1 MDERRKPPLDQSLL
15 HQWGTET
22 ITATHQGR
30 YVRHFFD
37 APGRV
42 LEVGS
47 GKGVMLGL
55 LREAGIAAYGLDLS
69 EEAVEVCRKKGLEVV
84 LGDVRP
90 HLESLPAESLGGI
103 FCAHVIE
110 HMPPVD
116 AVAFIAECHRVL
128 RRRGRVVLITPNARD
143 LRTTERFWLDLTH
156 VRPYPEKLLRVLL
169 TKQGFGEV
177 RTFCDTEPS
186 ANVLE
191 KIAKV
196 LLRAWFM
203 GYMFTGDLVVVAER

>member
-1 MDERRKPPLDQSLL
+1 MDERRRPMLDQSLL

-22 ITATHQGR
+22 ITAAHQVK
-30 YVRHFFD
+30 YVKHFLD
-37 APGRV
+37 ASGKV

-55 LREAGIAAYGLDLS
+55 LRNAGIAAYGLDLS
-69 EEAVEVCRKKGLEVV
+69 EEAAEICRKKGLEVV
-84 LGDVRP
+84 LGDVLS

-110 HMPPVD
+110 HMPPTS
-116 AVAFIAECHRVL
+116 AVAFIAECRRVL
-128 RRRGRVVLITPNARD
+128 RQRGRVVLITPNARD

-169 TKQGFGEV
+169 TKQGFREV

-191 KIAKV
+191 KVAKA